1 MPSSD
6 GGRQLVNPRVLKLRI
21 WNPHKPSAR
30 ITTDE
35 RLEPLI
41 RGGYNAGLL
50 PCKEE
55 EDEVKVSLDKK
66 IQAVNLTD
74 GVFG

>member
-1 MPSSD
+1 MNA
-6 GGRQLVNPRVLKLRI
+6 L
-21 WNPHKPSAR
+21 PSAAEIAR
-30 ITTDE
+30 SKSRDE
-35 RLEPLI
+35 L
-41 RGGYNAGLL
+41 AQSM

>member
-1 MPSSD
+1 MPTRAEHQACLNALLSEAE
-6 GGRQLVNPRVLKLRI
+6 I
-21 WNPHKPSAR
+21 AR
-30 ITTDE
+30 SKSRDE
-35 RLEPLI
+35 L
-41 RGGYNAGLL
+41 AQSM

-66 IQAVNLTD
+66 IQTVNLTD